1 MEYKVTI
8 SSLGGK
14 AKKAKIGTKIYHKF
28 TTSQNADNPLSS
40 SSRLPMKN
48 HTF

>member
-14 AKKAKIGTKIYHKF
+14 AKNAKIGTKIQHKF
-28 TTSQNADNPLSS
+28 TTTQNADNPSNASS
-40 SSRLPMKN
+40 HLPTRN
-48 HTF
+48 HAV